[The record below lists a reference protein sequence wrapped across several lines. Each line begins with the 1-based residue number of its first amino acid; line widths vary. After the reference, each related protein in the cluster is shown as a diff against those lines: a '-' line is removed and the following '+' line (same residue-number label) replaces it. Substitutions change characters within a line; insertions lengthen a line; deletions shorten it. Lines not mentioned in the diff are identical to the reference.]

1 MSLPECEGPANS
13 TLCFLPELLEELQK
27 SETVRFQDFINISP
41 TAFIRDWERWM
52 LWGKTKQ
59 KNLKTSKFST
69 FGTQSILLPIQWWAQ
84 VRKFEIFFM
93 NLWLQIFLLLEIESL
108 HCLNQDWFSWFSVG
122 IILNSAVLLIA
133 VRQSK
138 RSDMIT
144 RKKWKTTFHLPKKNP
159 TSMSEFTKLLEMIRT
174 QDKLPPK
181 KSKMCANVSVLFS
194 AVT

>member
-1 MSLPECEGPANS
+1 MYSAKKAKLCVTFYFKVFKPKTKFSFRVEEMSLPECEGPANS

-84 VRKFEIFFM
+84 VRKVEVNFDDFLNKDCFLIEIK
-93 NLWLQIFLLLEIESL
+93 SL
-108 HCLNQDWFSWFSVG
+108 HCLNRDWFLIEIKSFHC
-122 IILNSAVLLIA
+122 LN
-133 VRQSK
+133 R
-138 RSDMIT
+138 D
-144 RKKWKTTFHLPKKNP
+144 
-159 TSMSEFTKLLEMIRT
+159 
-174 QDKLPPK
+174 
-181 KSKMCANVSVLFS
+181 
-194 AVT
+194 